1 MEFDL
6 TQSLDIL
13 ERTPEVLARLLRG
26 TDTAWHTVN
35 EGPDTW
41 SAADVVGH
49 LAHGEETDWIA
60 RARMILEEGDAKA
73 FEPFDRFAQFDR
85 FVGWHIDRLL
95 DLFAE
100 RRKANLEIMRSWN
113 LTDMHLD
120 MRGLHPALGPVTL
133 RQLLATWVVHD
144 LGHIA
149 QITRVM
155 AKRYT
160 GEVGVWREYLS
171 ILNR

>member
-1 MEFDL
+1 MEFEL

-26 TDTAWHTVN
+26 ADAGWHTAN

-49 LAHGEETDWIA
+49 LAHGEEANWIP
-60 RARMILEEGDAKA
+60 RARMILEEGDARE

-85 FVGWHIDRLL
+85 FAGWSIDRLL

-100 RRKANLEIMRSWN
+100 RRKASLAIVRSWN
-113 LTDMHLD
+113 LTAAQLD
-120 MRGLHPALGPVTL
+120 LRGLHPAFGPVTL
-133 RQLLATWVVHD
+133 RQLLATWAVHD
-144 LGHIA
+144 LDHIA

-155 AKRYT
+155 AKRYAVD
-160 GEVGVWREYLS
+160 VGPWREYLS
-171 ILNR
+171 ILKR

>member
-13 ERTPEVLARLLRG
+13 ERTPAVLARLLRG
-26 TDTAWHTVN
+26 ADAGWYVTN

-49 LAHGEETDWIA
+49 LAYGEEANWIP
-60 RARMILEEGDAKA
+60 RARMILEEGEARE
-73 FEPFDRFAQFDR
+73 FEAFDRFAQFDR
-85 FVGWHIDRLL
+85 FAGWPIDRLL

-100 RRKANLEIMRSWN
+100 RRAASLAVVRSWG
-113 LTDMHLD
+113 LTDAQLD
-120 MRGLHPALGPVTL
+120 LRGLHPAFGPVTL
-133 RQLLATWVVHD
+133 RQLIATWAVHD
-144 LGHIA
+144 LEHVA

-155 AKRYT
+155 AKRYAVD
-160 GEVGVWREYLS
+160 VGPWREYLS
-171 ILNR
+171 ILKR